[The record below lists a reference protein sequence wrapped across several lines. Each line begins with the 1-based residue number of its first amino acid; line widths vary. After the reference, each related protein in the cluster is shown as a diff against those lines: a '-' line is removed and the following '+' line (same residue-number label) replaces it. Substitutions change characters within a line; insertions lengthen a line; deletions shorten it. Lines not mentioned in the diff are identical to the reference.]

1 MRVLRRGGG
10 WLTLFALTSLAIAAA
25 ETLLPAML
33 GRSVDALFGHGSARI
48 WVVLTG
54 LLVLVLVAF
63 DALDDVASGTITARS
78 TAWLR
83 RSLVGRMLLVGPS
96 SRTAPGDIA
105 TRLVGNA
112 ADTGRVASDG
122 IRAITNL
129 LPGVG
134 AIVALALI
142 DPWLAVAFVVGM
154 PVLIALVRSF
164 ARDITAIVERYMNIQ
179 GRISA
184 RLVDALWGA
193 RTIASAGTAE
203 REARRILEPV
213 PELHEAGVQHWRAE
227 MKISAQDGIL
237 IALLEVIVLAIAGIE
252 LTHGR
257 ISAGEMLA
265 AGEYVLLATSLRSSY
280 ASVAR
285 LARSRA
291 AASRADELL
300 NQPAITYGPLDLP
313 AGGGTLELRWVRARI
328 GDHEVL
334 HDVNV
339 LVPAGTLAAIVGRT
353 GAGKSTLAQIAGRL
367 REPDEGEVLLDG
379 VNLRRLTREAL
390 RREVTYSFDRPS
402 LFGDTMHD
410 AIAFGVEQP
419 SEDAVHEAARAA
431 RADEFITK
439 MPQGYE
445 TPIKEAPM
453 SGGEVQRVGLAR
465 TFAHAGRLVILD
477 DVVSSL
483 DTITEH
489 HIGRVLTEELAGRTR
504 LIVAQRVSTAA
515 RADIVI
521 WLEDGRVRAVA
532 PHRELWTDPEYRA
545 VFEHTA
551 PSKEP
556 HDA

>member
-1 MRVLRRGGG
+1 LLRVSRRGGG
-10 WLTLFALTSLAIAAA
+10 WLALFALTSLAIAAM
-25 ETLLPAML
+25 ETLFPAVL
-33 GRSVDALFGHGSARI
+33 GRTVDALFGHGSART

-54 LLVLVLVAF
+54 LLVLVLVGC

-83 RSLVGRMLLVGPS
+83 VSLVGRMLLVGPR
-96 SRTAPGDIA
+96 SRIAPGDVA
-105 TRLVGNA
+105 TRLVGNS
-112 ADTGRVASDG
+112 ADTGRVASDV

-142 DPWLAVAFVVGM
+142 DPRLAIAFVVGM
-154 PVLIALVRSF
+154 PILVVLVRSF
-164 ARDITAIVERYMNIQ
+164 ARDLTAIVERYMNVQ

-184 RLVDALWGA
+184 RLVDALSGA

-203 REARRILEPV
+203 REARRVLEPV
-213 PELHEAGVQHWRAE
+213 PELHEYGVRHWRAE

-237 IALLEVIVLAIAGIE
+237 VALLEVIVLSIGGIE

-257 ISAGEMLA
+257 ISPGEMLA
-265 AGEYVLLATSLRSSY
+265 AGEYVLLATSLRSAYS
-280 ASVAR
+280 SVAR

-291 AASRADELL
+291 AAARADELL
-300 NQPAITYGPLDLP
+300 NEPAVPYGSLDAP
-313 AGGGTLELRWVRARI
+313 PGDGTLQLRCVRARI
-328 GDHEVL
+328 GDRDALHHVEV
-334 HDVNV
+334 DI
-339 LVPAGTLAAIVGRT
+339 PGGTLAAIVGRT
-353 GAGKSTLAQIAGRL
+353 GAGKSTFAQIAGRL
-367 REPDEGEVLLDG
+367 RDPDEGEVLLDG
-379 VNLRRLTREAL
+379 VSLRHLSRDAL
-390 RREVTYSFDRPS
+390 RREIAYGFDRPS

-410 AIAFGVEQP
+410 AIAFGLEQP
-419 SEDAVHEAARAA
+419 SEDAVHDAARAA

-439 MPQGYE
+439 MPDGYA
-445 TPIKEAPM
+445 TALHEAPM

-477 DVVSSL
+477 DVAASL
-483 DTITEH
+483 DTVTEH

-515 RADIVI
+515 RADLVI

-545 VFEHTA
+545 VFEHLA
-551 PSKEP
+551 PAQDGS
-556 HDA
+556 A